1 MIVWVP
7 LLWLARVLAELVGG
21 LLEALA
27 AILYAIG
34 RGMLRV
40 LWIATAVLVLY
51 AILVRATVHVAM
63 PPVVW
68 RALAGAWLSAMA
80 LWLVGGLLLRAV
92 RPRADRAYV
101 RRGSGAPPVSSQ
113 RIQEWESAWRRA
125 LRYQEMRG
133 RHAHGGSQRASE
145 HQRRHEPSGAA
156 AGSPYEVLGVQPGV
170 SQEELRAAYRELVRR
185 LHPDRNP
192 GFVAEATE
200 RLAAINAA
208 YELLCDSGRRAS

>member
-1 MIVWVP
+1 M
-7 LLWLARVLAELVGG
+7 WLARLLAALVGD

-34 RGMLRV
+34 RGSLRL
-40 LWIATAVLVLY
+40 LWIATVVLILY
-51 AILVRATVHVAM
+51 AILVRATVDVAM
-63 PPVVW
+63 PAVVW
-68 RALAGAWLSAMA
+68 PALTGAWLAAMA
-80 LWLVGGLLLRAV
+80 LWLLGGLLLRAA
-92 RPRADRAYV
+92 RPRVDGV
-101 RRGSGAPPVSSQ
+101 HIRRGSGVPPVSSL

-125 LRYQEMRG
+125 LRYQEMSG
-133 RHAHGGSQRASE
+133 RHAHAGSQRASE
-145 HQRRHEPSGAA
+145 HQRRHQPRGAA

-170 SQEELRAAYRELVRR
+170 SQEQLRAAYRELVRR

-208 YELLCDSGRRAS
+208 YEQLCDPGRRAS